1 MTGTHVSAACL
12 LLALCAASATGQPRE
27 QPAGG
32 GDASISGRVLTGAPP
47 APLAGAVVNARATEG
62 ELRTSAITDS
72 DGR

>member
-27 QPAGG
+27 QPAAGG

-62 ELRTSAITDS
+62 
-72 DGR
+72 